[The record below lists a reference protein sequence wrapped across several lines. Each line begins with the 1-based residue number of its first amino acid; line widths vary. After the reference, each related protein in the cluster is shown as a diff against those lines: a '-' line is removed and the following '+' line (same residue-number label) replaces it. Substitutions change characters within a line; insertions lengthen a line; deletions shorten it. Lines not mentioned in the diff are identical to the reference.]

1 MRFIRVLIIA
11 VLIILPASGV
21 FAETKEP
28 EKIPEKIPKK
38 FQEKIQEKI
47 INEFHVVLLQV
58 MKEAKFLSAKERY
71 TKLAPAIDQAFDLG
85 FMIRVAS
92 GTAWRKANDED
103 KAALTKAFRR
113 MSIATYAFRFKG
125 FSGQRFETLKTGDG
139 PRKMQL
145 VYTQIVSPVKN
156 KRDDI
161 VKLTY
166 VMKKFQAGWRVV
178 DVLLDGGISE
188 LSVKHSEY
196 RTTLKTKGAG
206 VLAQILVKKADQ
218 LIAD

>member
-1 MRFIRVLIIA
+1 MKLVRILVLILALAVNAAVSAAEIPSPTKVIENFHA
-11 VLIILPASGV
+11 VLLR
-21 FAETKEP
+21 
-28 EKIPEKIPKK
+28 
-38 FQEKIQEKI
+38 
-47 INEFHVVLLQV
+47 V
-58 MKEAKFLSAKERY
+58 MKEAKSLAAKERY
-71 TKLAPAIDQAFDLG
+71 TKLEPAIVTAFDLG

-92 GTAWRKANDED
+92 GTAWRKASDEH
-103 KAALTKAFRR
+103 KSQLTEAFRR

-125 FSGQRFETLKTGDG
+125 YSGQRFETLKISEG
-139 PRKMQL
+139 PRRPKL
-145 VYTQIVSPVKN
+145 IHTQIVSPPKN
-156 KRDDI
+156 KEKREQV

-166 VMKKFQAGWRVV
+166 VTKQFNGKWKIV

-206 VLAQILVKKADQ
+206 RLATILDKKADQ